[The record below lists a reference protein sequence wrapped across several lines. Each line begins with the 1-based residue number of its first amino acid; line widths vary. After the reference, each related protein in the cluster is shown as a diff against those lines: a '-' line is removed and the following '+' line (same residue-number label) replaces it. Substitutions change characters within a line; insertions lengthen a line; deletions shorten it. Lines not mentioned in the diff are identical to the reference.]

1 MLNTILEYRKGILFV
16 RLDGHLVSSNIKF
29 ISSALIPIVERDNLE
44 NIVLNMENVSEIDL
58 KGIHFIFY
66 LYEMC
71 KKNKGILM
79 LSNIKE
85 EIKLK
90 LKKNKVFKYA
100 KEIDN
105 ELESF
110 RIGELIWQMNK

>member
-1 MLNTILEYRKGILFV
+1 
-16 RLDGHLVSSNIKF
+16 
-29 ISSALIPIVERDNLE
+29 
-44 NIVLNMENVSEIDL
+44 
-58 KGIHFIFY
+58 
-66 LYEMC
+66 
-71 KKNKGILM
+71 M